1 MLKSVQGNTAGDAP
15 QSPWKTGTAIEPQR
29 KKKHSLPR
37 TQYKILLW
45 RYPGRGYVMA
55 EKVGTVCGSSFVVSS
70 TTHRVSV
77 GPTAGRFGPSRS
89 SRRAHAHQCCADAR
103 THSHWHTNTHTNVF
117 LFHYLHFVYKNN
129 VSLIPR
135 LNASIAFPC
144 LVLNV
149 YCILVSTSQNILFR
163 LPTGSAIAGP
173 VDRGT
178 GGRRTA
184 GFRRFLGRR
193 NGVVRRSSLQ
203 HASPHHMFHALN
215 AVA

>member
-1 MLKSVQGNTAGDAP
+1 
-15 QSPWKTGTAIEPQR
+15 
-29 KKKHSLPR
+29 
-37 TQYKILLW
+37 
-45 RYPGRGYVMA
+45 MA
-55 EKVGTVCGSSFVVSS
+55 ERVSTVRGGSFAVSS
-70 TTHRVSV
+70 MAHRVFV
-77 GPTAGRFGPSRS
+77 GPTASRFGPSRS
-89 SRRAHAHQCCADAR
+89 SRRAHAHRCCADAR

-149 YCILVSTSQNILFR
+149 YCILVSTSQNILFC
-163 LPTGSAIAGP
+163 LPTGFAIAGP

-178 GGRRTA
+178 GGRRTV
-184 GFRRFLGRR
+184 GFRRFLGCR
-193 NGVVRRSSLQ
+193 NGVVYRLSLQ
-203 HASPHHMFHALN
+203 HACPHHMFRALN